1 MSFEAIQ
8 SDTLEHGVLVLTLDD
23 PSTLNSLGEPLTSEL
38 VSEIDRF
45 ADDADLRCLVLT
57 GAGRSFSSGAN
68 VRGFARNIEARDAA
82 AAAAD
87 EPPTPSPWP
96 ALDPIFTAGEARQA
110 IGPVLVHRLHNLQ
123 KPSIAAVNGFAYGLG
138 CGIALSCDIRVAAE
152 SARFSEAFVRN
163 GLIPADGSSW
173 QLPKLI
179 GLARTLWMQYTGE
192 PIDGREAE
200 RIGLVNVTVPD
211 EELMDTAIEMAT
223 RLAQGPVFAMGLIKQ
238 LVIRGFDESLPQ
250 HLALASRAQELARQ
264 TDEHREGVQAFTEK
278 RQPNFTGR

>member
-1 MSFEAIQ
+1 MGFEAIQ
-8 SDTLEHGVLVLTLDD
+8 SETLEHGVLVLTLDD

-38 VSEIDRF
+38 VSELDRF
-45 ADDADLRCLVLT
+45 AEDPDLRCVVLT

-68 VRGFARNIEARDAA
+68 VRGFARNIEERDAA
-82 AAAAD
+82 TSD
-87 EPPTPSPWP
+87 EPPPPAPWP
-96 ALDPIFTAGEARQA
+96 SLDSAFTAGEAREA
-110 IGPVLVHRLHNLQ
+110 VGPALVHRLHNLQ

-138 CGIALSCDIRVAAE
+138 CGIALSCDIRVAGE

-163 GLIPADGSSW
+163 GLIPADGSPW

-179 GLARTLWMQYTGE
+179 GVARTLWMQYTGE

-211 EELMDTAIEMAT
+211 EELLDTAVEMAT
-223 RLAQGPVFAMGLIKQ
+223 RLARGPMFAMGMIKQ
-238 LVIRGFDESLPQ
+238 LVTRGFDQTLPE

-264 TDEHREGVQAFTEK
+264 TDDHREGVRAFTEK
-278 RQPNFTGR
+278 REPNFTGR